1 MNPSSFVEMLE
12 RADLVM
18 VSGNP
23 AGYQTSKPIGEPS
36 NEIARFTWSAGRN
49 LERTTKFTER
59 GVEEL
64 QDLGCGYLCE
74 DYEGDRVIIDIYQR
88 VKPIESKG

>member
-12 RADLVM
+12 RADLVLI
-18 VSGNP
+18 SGNT
-23 AGYQTSKPIGEPS
+23 AGYQISKPIGKPE
-36 NEIARFTWSAGRN
+36 NEIARFTWRAGRN

-64 QDLGCGYLCE
+64 KDLGCGYLCE
-74 DYEGDRVIIDIYQR
+74 DHEGDRMIIDIYQR
-88 VKPIESKG
+88 VKPIE

>member
-18 VSGNP
+18 VSGNT
-23 AGYQTSKPIGEPS
+23 AGYQISKPIGKPE
-36 NEIARFTWSAGRN
+36 NEIARFNWRAGRN
-49 LERTTKFTER
+49 LEMTTKFTER

-64 QDLGCGYLCE
+64 KDLECGYLCE
-74 DYEGDRVIIDIYQR
+74 DYEGVRLLIEIYQR
-88 VKPIESKG
+88 VKPIE